1 MSADRADERAGR
13 RRISLYALIGLALSV
28 GSFLVPAVPALV
40 TAAGGIILGILGRR
54 QFKRDP
60 LTGPGWVSLAAIV
73 VGGFVFLSQAV
84 LLATFSFSG

>member
-13 RRISLYALIGLALSV
+13 RRISPYALIGLVLSV
-28 GSFLVPAVPALV
+28 GSFLLPAVPALV
-40 TAAGGIILGILGRR
+40 TAVGGIILGILARR

-60 LTGPGWVSLAAIV
+60 LTGPGWMSLAAIV

-84 LLATFSFSG
+84 LLATFYISG

>member
-1 MSADRADERAGR
+1 MSTGRAEERAGR
-13 RRISLYALIGLALSV
+13 RRISLDAIIGLALSV

-40 TAAGGIILGILGRR
+40 AAAGGIVLGVLGRR
-54 QFKRDP
+54 QFLRDP

-84 LLATFSFSG
+84 LLVTFTFSG

>member
-13 RRISLYALIGLALSV
+13 RRISPYALIGLVLSV
-28 GSFLVPAVPALV
+28 GSFLLPAVPALV
-40 TAAGGIILGILGRR
+40 TAAGGIILGILGWR

-60 LTGPGWVSLAAIV
+60 LTGPGWMSLAAII

-84 LLATFSFSG
+84 LLTTFYISG